1 MEIQIQ
7 QITKILIFLAL
18 VLLQIEAKPITNKV
32 SNKPSPNQKFRE
44 HILQEFSLFWNKI
57 AQNDKRKN
65 EISIKSVAGES
76 TNLPELR
83 RIKRNANAPTQRSVI
98 LQSLCAR
105 VEVSNG
111 APSNQLWT
119 NGLDHMDL
127 IRSRSEPS
135 LHTIYSPCSDDVQ
148 FFDGWGG

>member
-1 MEIQIQ
+1 M
-7 QITKILIFLAL
+7 

-44 HILQEFSLFWNKI
+44 HILQDFSLFWNKI
-57 AQNDKRKN
+57 AQNNERKN
-65 EISIKSVAGES
+65 EIIIKSFEGGK

-83 RIKRNANAPTQRSVI
+83 RIERNANDPTQRSVI

-105 VEVSNG
+105 VEISG
-111 APSNQLWT
+111 GTPSNQLWT

-127 IRSRSEPS
+127 IGSRSEPS